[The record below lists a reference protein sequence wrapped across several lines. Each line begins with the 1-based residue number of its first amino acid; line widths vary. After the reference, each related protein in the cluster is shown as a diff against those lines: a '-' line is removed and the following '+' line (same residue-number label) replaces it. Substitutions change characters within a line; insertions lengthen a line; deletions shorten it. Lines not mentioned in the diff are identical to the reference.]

1 MITKPSR
8 TDAEAAVRT
17 LLSWIGDDPDREGL
31 VDTPK
36 RIIKAYEEFFIGY
49 EQDPALE
56 LARTFEDVG
65 GYDDMVVLRNID
77 VESHCEHHMIP
88 ILGTA
93 HIAYWPRNAVVGIS
107 KLARVV
113 EVYAK
118 RLQSQETMTA
128 QITNAINSA
137 LDPMGVAVMI
147 DAKHQ
152 CMTTR
157 GIHHPNVATVT
168 TQFTGVFK
176 TDQDARNRFLR
187 MVE

>member
-1 MITKPSR
+1 MSTKPSR
-8 TDAEAAVRT
+8 AEAEAAVRT
-17 LLSWIGDDPDREGL
+17 LLSWIGDAPDREGL
-31 VDTPK
+31 IDTPK
-36 RIIKAYEEFFIGY
+36 RVIKAYEEFFIGY
-49 EQDPALE
+49 SQDPAKE

-88 ILGTA
+88 INGVA
-93 HIAYWPRNAVVGIS
+93 HIAYWPRNVVVGIS

-113 EVYAK
+113 EIYSK

-128 QITNAINSA
+128 QIAGAITSA
-137 LDPMGVAVMI
+137 LDPMGVAVMV

-168 TQFTGVFK
+168 TSFSGIFK
-176 TDQDARNRFLR
+176 TDTDARNRFLR